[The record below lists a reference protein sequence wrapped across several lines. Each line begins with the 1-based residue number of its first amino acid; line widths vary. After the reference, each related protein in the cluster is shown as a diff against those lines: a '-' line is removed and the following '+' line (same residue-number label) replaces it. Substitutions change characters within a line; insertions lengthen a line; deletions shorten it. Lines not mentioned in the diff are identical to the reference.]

1 MPSEVASAFLDEIE
15 RQGDEDAAGILA
27 ALAVLA
33 TEEIATSARAC
44 AERLARAGVR
54 SPAVERV
61 GVASVREARCV
72 ARSDAEL
79 LVALLGRPRTRR
91 LQVAILGVEH
101 EETEGALVECALT
114 PPLPAAEARSLLE
127 STEDDADHAE
137 PIGVDALA
145 ERATAAARRAKDID
159 VALGYEA
166 AIAMPI
172 VARALTGDPAGLAR
186 PDTLPPWEDDDA
198 ELIVDVAED
207 EEGFHKLSERLLGE
221 LEQWARATC
230 PPNGPVWR
238 SADFIASTMLQWK
251 GCYGDGY
258 LGRWTNPDL
267 AEFLLDYFPRKV
279 SVHHDTLD
287 DVVDCVIAFLRFLDD
302 RQSLSGE
309 PLEALEDTCNGL
321 RDDFQTR
328 ASDPSSHGLAK
339 SIVMQMLQEGIDPS
353 DAGALQRW
361 TTDFNERPR
370 AERDAIVGD
379 PADRMLAQFHS
390 PTRPSSAETAR
401 GKDQPQSTANGSQT
415 KSPAAL
421 KRGYSSRMIVACATL
436 WRRRESTPAW
446 LS

>member
-1 MPSEVASAFLDEIE
+1 MPSEVASAFFDEIE
-15 RQGDEDAAGILA
+15 RQGDEDAAGILS

-33 TEEIATSARAC
+33 TEEIAASARAC
-44 AERLARAGVR
+44 AERLARGGVT

-61 GVASVREARCV
+61 GVSSVREARCV

-101 EETEGALVECALT
+101 EETEGALVECVLT

-127 STEDDADHAE
+127 SAGDDADRAE

-145 ERATAAARRAKDID
+145 ARAMAAARRAKDID

-186 PDTLPPWEDDDA
+186 PDTVPPWEDDDA
-198 ELIVDVAED
+198 ELIVDAAED
-207 EEGFHKLSERLLGE
+207 EEGFDKLSERLLGE

-230 PPNGPVWR
+230 PPDGPVWR
-238 SADFIASTMLQWK
+238 SADFVASTMLEWK
-251 GCYGDGY
+251 GAYGDGY
-258 LGRWTNPDL
+258 LGRWTSHDL

-279 SVHHDTLD
+279 SVHRDTLD
-287 DVVDCVIAFLRFLDD
+287 DVVDCVIGFLRFLDD

-309 PLEALEDTCNGL
+309 PVEVLEETCAGL

-339 SIVMQMLQEGIDPS
+339 SIVMQMLEEGIDPS
-353 DAGALQRW
+353 DAGALERW
-361 TTDFNERPR
+361 ITDFNAHSR
-370 AERDAIVGD
+370 AERDAVVGD
-379 PADRMLAQFHS
+379 PADRMLAKFHP
-390 PTRPSSAETAR
+390 PTGRSSARRPASKTDRKSQRAAR
-401 GKDQPQSTANGSQT
+401 KGN
-415 KSPAAL
+415 
-421 KRGYSSRMIVACATL
+421 
-436 WRRRESTPAW
+436 RRR
-446 LS
+446 